1 MDKVIGLHTSF
12 LLKLGEGTMKFIGGN
27 LERKKKVK
35 VFFVFFL
42 FLIGFF
48 FCYEVLMGIRSG

>member
-35 VFFVFFL
+35 VFFVFFP

-48 FCYEVLMGIRSG
+48 FLL